1 MDSVYCGYRLQPFYM
16 SPEDMSAPV
25 LGIELEAVCKAIKH
39 YETHYVDP
47 HKRGD
52 YEALY
57 PWRDALNEEMR
68 ERERD
73 KSKRVSA

>member
-1 MDSVYCGYRLQPFYM
+1 MAATTYYKLEPFYM
-16 SPEDMSAPV
+16 PPEDMSMPM
-25 LGIELEAVCKAIKH
+25 LRIELEKVCKAIKH

-47 HKRGD
+47 HKRPY

-57 PWRDALNEEMR
+57 PWRDALNAEMR
-68 ERERD
+68 ERKSG